1 MCMRCIE
8 QNRLNWSQEPLKGQF
23 RVKQFNHISA
33 NKTLHKL
40 RENPE
45 FIYPLSLA
53 LMKLWDWEVKDLLS
67 IYESDANSDKFIKP
81 REAKAFRPSLCE
93 EQTTCVIGIQ
103 SWKKWN
109 QRVEPKV
116 GKNINNIT
124 VETRCNKV
132 PRDLGVRNVS
142 VLFYI
147 FCHSRVE
154 FFSYSKFSLLIWGL
168 LMY

>member
-67 IYESDANSDKFIKP
+67 GLGERREFGQIYQTSGGKGLQAFALWGTNNLRYWHAKLKEMKP
-81 REAKAFRPSLCE
+81 KGGAKGWE
-93 EQTTCVIGIQ
+93 KHQQ
-103 SWKKWN
+103 H
-109 QRVEPKV
+109 
-116 GKNINNIT
+116 
-124 VETRCNKV
+124 
-132 PRDLGVRNVS
+132 
-142 VLFYI
+142 
-147 FCHSRVE
+147 HS
-154 FFSYSKFSLLIWGL
+154 GNP
-168 LMY
+168 MQ